1 MNKNISLRM
10 HTLSVAMMMALLI
23 QLAISMSACGY
34 ATSTPSTNTGGSGG
48 TNTPVASTPGLPGAG
63 NGKSQNCGTL
73 HISQMPQW
81 NPPSN
86 TKIAGNCLW
95 QAYQLCRSASL
106 VVNFTGIDTIIK
118 RTFTVEPSKTST
130 CHVTDVSQL
139 SVLSRPLKTLGSYSC
154 ASISNTQQALV
165 IKACGKDGNITIPL
179 R

>member
-23 QLAISMSACGY
+23 QLAISMSACGS

-63 NGKSQNCGTL
+63 TGKLQNCGTL
-73 HISQMPQW
+73 NIRQMPQG
-81 NPPSN
+81 NPSN
-86 TKIAGNCLW
+86 TQIAGNCFW

-106 VVNFTGIDTIIK
+106 VANFTGIDTITK

-130 CHVTDVSQL
+130 CHVTDVLQHSI
-139 SVLSRPLKTLGSYSC
+139 VPRPLKTVGSYSC